1 MAFYWTAKG
10 NFYAKLWASH
20 AQTVNGTTDS
30 RGSVTT
36 VCLSAGLILQ
46 TRTMCARNGRRE
58 MTAGEKIRKRR
69 LELGIT
75 QKDVSR
81 MIGTTGA
88 YVSAVEKQKRGVKK
102 ETRLAKFAEA
112 LQCSVNDLKS
122 DVPKGMVDP
131 TNDEFGA
138 VCNCAVRYCLGRR
151 SYMPSLVCRYIISL
165 LPELTEKT
173 LDCFERDIAERK
185 RTGFDFGD
193 SCDYETWD
201 AFYKA
206 VCGEIEGRKDNG

>member
-1 MAFYWTAKG
+1 
-10 NFYAKLWASH
+10 
-20 AQTVNGTTDS
+20 
-30 RGSVTT
+30 
-36 VCLSAGLILQ
+36 
-46 TRTMCARNGRRE
+46 

-75 QKDVSR
+75 QKDVAR
-81 MIGTTGA
+81 MIGMTGV
-88 YVSAVEKQKRGVKK
+88 YVSAVEKQKRGVEK

-112 LQCSVNDLKS
+112 LKCSVDDLRS
-122 DVPKGMVDP
+122 DVPKSMVDP
-131 TNDEFGA
+131 ANDDFGA

-165 LPELTEKT
+165 LPELTDNT

-206 VCGEIEGRKDNG
+206 VCNEIERRKGDGNQTD

>member
-1 MAFYWTAKG
+1 
-10 NFYAKLWASH
+10 
-20 AQTVNGTTDS
+20 
-30 RGSVTT
+30 
-36 VCLSAGLILQ
+36 
-46 TRTMCARNGRRE
+46 

-75 QKDVSR
+75 QKDVAR
-81 MIGTTGA
+81 MIGTTSA

-112 LQCSVNDLKS
+112 LQCSVNDLKP
-122 DVPKGMVDP
+122 DAPKNMVDP
-131 TNDEFGA
+131 TNDDFGA

-151 SYMPSLVCRYIISL
+151 SYMPSLVCGYITLI
-165 LPELTEKT
+165 LPELTDKT

-206 VCGEIEGRKDNG
+206 VCKEIEGRKSNG

>member
-1 MAFYWTAKG
+1 
-10 NFYAKLWASH
+10 
-20 AQTVNGTTDS
+20 
-30 RGSVTT
+30 
-36 VCLSAGLILQ
+36 
-46 TRTMCARNGRRE
+46 

-75 QKDVSR
+75 QKDAAR
-81 MIGTTGA
+81 MIGTTSA
-88 YVSAVEKQKRGVKK
+88 YVSAVEKQKRGANK

-112 LQCSVNDLKS
+112 LQCSVNDLKP
-122 DVPKGMVDP
+122 DVPKGMIDP
-131 TNDEFGA
+131 TNDDFGA

-151 SYMPSLVCRYIISL
+151 SYMLSLVCRYIISL
-165 LPELTEKT
+165 LPELTKKT

-201 AFYKA
+201 AFYKV
-206 VCGEIEGRKDNG
+206 VCKEIEGRKEQ

>member
-1 MAFYWTAKG
+1 M
-10 NFYAKLWASH
+10 
-20 AQTVNGTTDS
+20 TT
-30 RGSVTT
+30 
-36 VCLSAGLILQ
+36 
-46 TRTMCARNGRRE
+46 
-58 MTAGEKIRKRR
+58 GEKIKKRR
-69 LELGIT
+69 IELGIT
-75 QKDVSR
+75 QKDVAR
-81 MIGTTGA
+81 MIGTTSA

-131 TNDEFGA
+131 TNDDFGA

-151 SYMPSLVCRYIISL
+151 SYMPSIVCRYIVPL
-165 LPELTEKT
+165 LPELTDRT

-185 RTGFDFGD
+185 KTGLGFGD
-193 SCDYETWD
+193 SCDYETWN

-206 VCGEIEGRKDNG
+206 VCDEIERRKGNGSQTD

>member
-1 MAFYWTAKG
+1 
-10 NFYAKLWASH
+10 
-20 AQTVNGTTDS
+20 
-30 RGSVTT
+30 
-36 VCLSAGLILQ
+36 
-46 TRTMCARNGRRE
+46 

-75 QKDVSR
+75 QKDVAR
-81 MIGTTGA
+81 IIGTTNA
-88 YVSAVEKQKRGVKK
+88 YVSAVEKQKRSVKK
-102 ETRLAKFAEA
+102 ETRLEKFAEA

-122 DVPKGMVDP
+122 DAPKGMVDP
-131 TNDEFGA
+131 TNDDFGA

-165 LPELTEKT
+165 LPNLTDNT

-206 VCGEIEGRKDNG
+206 VCKEIEGRKEQ

>member
-1 MAFYWTAKG
+1 
-10 NFYAKLWASH
+10 
-20 AQTVNGTTDS
+20 
-30 RGSVTT
+30 
-36 VCLSAGLILQ
+36 
-46 TRTMCARNGRRE
+46 

-75 QKDVSR
+75 QKDIAR
-81 MIGTTGA
+81 MIGTTNA

-122 DVPKGMVDP
+122 DAPKGMVDP
-131 TNDEFGA
+131 ASDDFGS

-151 SYMPSLVCRYIISL
+151 SYMPSLVCGYIISL
-165 LPELTEKT
+165 LPKLTDKT

-206 VCGEIEGRKDNG
+206 VCKEIEGRKEQ

>member
-1 MAFYWTAKG
+1 
-10 NFYAKLWASH
+10 
-20 AQTVNGTTDS
+20 
-30 RGSVTT
+30 
-36 VCLSAGLILQ
+36 
-46 TRTMCARNGRRE
+46 

-75 QKDVSR
+75 QKDVAR
-81 MIGTTGA
+81 MIGTTSA
-88 YVSAVEKQKRGVKK
+88 YVSAVEKKKRGVKK
-102 ETRLAKFAEA
+102 EARLAKFAEA
-112 LQCSVNDLKS
+112 LQCRVNDLKS
-122 DVPKGMVDP
+122 DVPKGMIDP
-131 TNDEFGA
+131 TNDDFGA
-138 VCNCAVRYCLGRR
+138 ICNCAVRYCLGRR

-165 LPELTEKT
+165 LPKLTDKT

-206 VCGEIEGRKDNG
+206 VCNEIEGRKVNADI

>member
-1 MAFYWTAKG
+1 
-10 NFYAKLWASH
+10 
-20 AQTVNGTTDS
+20 
-30 RGSVTT
+30 
-36 VCLSAGLILQ
+36 
-46 TRTMCARNGRRE
+46 

-75 QKDVSR
+75 QKDVAR
-81 MIGTTGA
+81 MIGTTNA

-112 LQCSVNDLKS
+112 LQCSVKDLKS

-131 TNDEFGA
+131 TNDDFGA

-151 SYMPSLVCRYIISL
+151 SYMPSIVCRYIISL
-165 LPELTEKT
+165 LPELTDNT
-173 LDCFERDIAERK
+173 LDCFERDIAECK
-185 RTGFDFGD
+185 RTGFYFGD

-206 VCGEIEGRKDNG
+206 VCKEIEGRKEQ

>member
-1 MAFYWTAKG
+1 M
-10 NFYAKLWASH
+10 
-20 AQTVNGTTDS
+20 TT
-30 RGSVTT
+30 
-36 VCLSAGLILQ
+36 
-46 TRTMCARNGRRE
+46 
-58 MTAGEKIRKRR
+58 GEKIRKRR

-75 QKDVSR
+75 QKDVAR
-81 MIGTTGA
+81 IIGTTNA
-88 YVSAVEKQKRGVKK
+88 YVSAVEKQKRSVKK

-131 TNDEFGA
+131 TNDDFGA

-165 LPELTEKT
+165 LPELTDKT

-206 VCGEIEGRKDNG
+206 VCTEIERRKKNVFA